1 MTKIKICGI
10 TNQKDALLAADLGAD
25 ALGFIFAISPRRISP
40 ERAREI
46 ILGLPPFILKV
57 GVFKNE
63 RSSRVKEVMDTCF
76 LDLVQFHGE
85 EDKAYLSEFGQKALK
100 VFEMNKKDVLN
111 EIEKFHLSSFML
123 DLPKDTVNEMGLDWK
138 TALEAK
144 SLGKVILAGGLTP
157 ENIER
162 ALQIIAPFGVDV
174 CRGVEKED
182 GVKSHDKL
190 KEFIFKVRK
199 WDILRI

>member
-10 TNQKDALLAADLGAD
+10 TNLKDALLAADLGAD
-25 ALGFIFAISPRRISP
+25 ALGFIFAKSPRQITA
-40 ERAREI
+40 EKARKI
-46 ILGLPPFILKV
+46 IFELPPFIYKV

-63 RSSRVKEVMDTCF
+63 RIPTIKEIMEHCF

-85 EDKAYLSEFGQKALK
+85 EDMSYLNEFGQRAIK

-111 EIEKFHLSSFML
+111 EIRKFSLPFFML
-123 DLPKDTVNEMGLDWK
+123 DLPKDGENEMNLDWK
-138 TALEAK
+138 IAQEVK
-144 SLGKVILAGGLTP
+144 KLGKLILAGGLTP

-162 ALQIIAPFGVDV
+162 TIQNIMPFGVDV

-182 GVKSHDKL
+182 RVKSHEKL
-190 KEFIFKVRK
+190 KDFILKVRK
-199 WDILRI
+199 WDIRRT